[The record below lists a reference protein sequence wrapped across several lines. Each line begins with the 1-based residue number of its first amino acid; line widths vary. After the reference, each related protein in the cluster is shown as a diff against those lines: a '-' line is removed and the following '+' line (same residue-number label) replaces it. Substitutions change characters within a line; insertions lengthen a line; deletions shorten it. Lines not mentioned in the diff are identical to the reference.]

1 MDEITMSYITLDDDK
16 IVELYKNG
24 TTIIDIQKRYNISSG
39 TVYRHL
45 KAKGITSNRKK
56 SIPWTDEETN
66 QLIKA
71 RADGL
76 TGAEMYERIPTRK
89 PAAIKSCVQ
98 KLRIKKL
105 VR

>member
-1 MDEITMSYITLDDDK
+1 MTHTKLNDKKLVEMYKDGETLEMMMRQFK
-16 IVELYKNG
+16 V
-24 TTIIDIQKRYNISSG
+24 SSG

-45 KAKGITSNRKK
+45 KEKGITSNRKK
-56 SIPWTDEETN
+56 CIPWTEKETN

-71 RADGL
+71 REDGL
-76 TGAEMYERIPTRK
+76 TGAELYERVPTRA

-105 VR
+105 IR